1 LTYRKKVTDQA
12 WQYKIR
18 LSKENEWLKSNK
30 YKFWEDINLDL
41 KKAIIKEVERK
52 TAEKIILEYEWLG
65 DMAITNKYYGI
76 FFDNYCGGVICINTN
91 GVCPGNGKQ
100 FNVKD
105 SEYSYFARGAC
116 AFWTP
121 KGSASKLL
129 TYACK
134 FEKKRGAKIAIGF
147 ADTDAGE
154 YGTVY
159 QASGWICLG
168 RQLSNSYQ
176 FTKNNKILD
185 SRSISQYAKRHK
197 MTPSQYEKHLLFD
210 GWVKQETNYKYRYI
224 KILANEPEFSSI
236 YKKIKNLITD
246 YPKRP
251 LAVEVHELNTS
262 QSSEEVGG
270 ANPTQPLQNINNNAN
285 T

>member
-1 LTYRKKVTDQA
+1 MESRLTFRSKVTDEA

-18 LSKENEWLKSNK
+18 CQKEKDWIESGKYQFWKDIDLS
-30 YKFWEDINLDL
+30 L
-41 KKAIIKEVERK
+41 KKARVKEVERK

-76 FFDNYCGGVICINTN
+76 FFGIYCGGVVCINTN

-100 FNVKD
+100 FGVKD

-129 TYACK
+129 AYACK
-134 FEKKRGAKIAIGF
+134 FEKQRGAKITIGF

-159 QASGWICLG
+159 QASGWLCLG
-168 RQLSNSYQ
+168 RQVSNSYQ
-176 FTKNNKILD
+176 YTKNNKILD
-185 SRSISQYAKRHK
+185 SRSISQISKRHK
-197 MTPSQYEKHLLFD
+197 LTPKKFESHLIAD
-210 GWVKQETNYKYRYI
+210 GWKRQETNYKYRYVN
-224 KILANEPEFSSI
+224 ILADEPYKSSI
-236 YKKIKNLITD
+236 FAKIKHLISE

-251 LAVEVHELNTS
+251 AVEAQEKCD
-262 QSSEEVGG
+262 
-270 ANPTQPLQNINNNAN
+270 
-285 T
+285 

>member
-1 LTYRKKVTDQA
+1 MESRLTFRSKVTDEA

-18 LSKENEWLKSNK
+18 CQKEKDWIESGKYQFWNDTDLS
-30 YKFWEDINLDL
+30 L
-41 KKAIIKEVERK
+41 KKARVKEVERK

-76 FFDNYCGGVICINTN
+76 FFGIYCGGVICINTN

-100 FNVKD
+100 FGVKD

-134 FEKKRGAKIAIGF
+134 FEKQRGAKITIGF

-159 QASGWICLG
+159 QASGWICIG
-168 RQLSNSYQ
+168 RQSAINHQYV
-176 FTKNNKILD
+176 KGNKICD
-185 SRSISQYAKRHK
+185 SRTISQLAKK
-197 MTPSQYEKHLLFD
+197 QNKPYSKIANELVLN
-210 GWVKQETNYKYRYI
+210 GWLKQNTNLKYRYVN
-224 KILANEPEFSSI
+224 ILADEPYKSSI
-236 YKKIKNLITD
+236 FAKIKHLISE

-251 LAVEVHELNTS
+251 AAIA
-262 QSSEEVGG
+262 QSS
-270 ANPTQPLQNINNNAN
+270 ADNNQLSDGVRSDLAAQII
-285 T
+285 